1 MEIIDIGL
9 SDLEPITLD
18 SINLDTNGSGNAFSQ
33 SSGGGFS
40 GGGLEFLMN
49 DKQKTPTESM
59 NIDLGEL
66 DKLEQELNDLSA
78 SSNGGGT
85 NKTVG
90 LGGTL
95 NNFANFFG
103 LGGKSDDGA
112 KTVKIDTN
120 TNTDSRLGEATV
132 ESMGNTKTWDG
143 YSKMGAD
150 VPISN
155 ASKMSDRDRR
165 RKKNSM
171 LKKLDEWYEK
181 GQMKSASNVTADS
194 SYEDIEDEYEAV
206 MEDKRKK
213 DSVKLQQW
221 WFMTFVNS
229 LEYANSAFNPFDINL
244 DGWGEQVS
252 EDIDSYDEIFSELH
266 EKYKGG
272 KLAPELSLLLRLG
285 FSAAVVNFTNKALS
299 SATPAFN
306 DVIKQSPE
314 LMRAFTNAT
323 VNTMSQSSPG
333 FAMANQFM
341 GQQPQQI
348 PRQNNMNQGPA
359 RNMGPPPAPL
369 ETKNMPPP
377 QRPGSGMQFTG
388 ADGRPDISMARG
400 SMFKEKAA
408 DLSAPYENVN
418 APSQKFKMQPPQQQ
432 QQQQQQQRQEMR
444 GPQNTDIDNILAGL
458 KPKTRTVEIPQ
469 SQTQPQRQPEP
480 FTKLNNTSR
489 SDYGDDDSIISITS
503 LKDMQNANGPK
514 KSNRRKRNASEKNTI
529 SLDI

>member
-1 MEIIDIGL
+1 MEVIDLGL
-9 SDLEPITLD
+9 SDLEPLRLDSITLD
-18 SINLDTNGSGNAFSQ
+18 TAGSGNTFSG
-33 SSGGGFS
+33 SSS

-49 DKQKTPTESM
+49 DKKKAPSESM
-59 NIDLGEL
+59 NIDLSEL
-66 DKLEQELNDLSA
+66 DNLEKELNDLS
-78 SSNGGGT
+78 SGNGGYGGDSRGSKNDGT
-85 NKTVG
+85 KSVG
-90 LGGTL
+90 LGGAL
-95 NNFANFFG
+95 GNFANFFG
-103 LGGKSDDGA
+103 LGGNDNASSSKS
-112 KTVKIDTN
+112 VKVDT
-120 TNTDSRLGEATV
+120 TTDSKLGEATMDG
-132 ESMGNTKTWDG
+132 MGNTKTWDG
-143 YSKMGAD
+143 YTKMAAGAE
-150 VPISN
+150 VPMN
-155 ASKMSDRDRR
+155 TSKMSDRERR
-165 RKKNSM
+165 RKKNAM

-181 GQMKSASNVTADS
+181 GQLKTSANVTMDS

-252 EDIDSYDEIFSELH
+252 EDIDSYDEIFNELH

-341 GQQPQQI
+341 GQPSAPPQ
-348 PRQNNMNQGPA
+348 NQGPT
-359 RNMGPPPAPL
+359 RNMGPPPPPL
-369 ETKNMPPP
+369 ETKNMPAPP
-377 QRPGSGMQFTG
+377 RPGSGMQFTG
-388 ADGRPDISMARG
+388 PDGRPDVSMARG
-400 SMFKEKAA
+400 AMFREKGA
-408 DLSAPYENVN
+408 DVSTPYENPN
-418 APSQKFKMQPPQQQ
+418 APSKPFNMQPPV
-432 QQQQQQQRQEMR
+432 QRAEMR
-444 GPQNTDIDNILAGL
+444 GPQNTDIDNILSGL
-458 KPKTRTVEIPQ
+458 KPKTRTVEMHRPEM
-469 SQTQPQRQPEP
+469 QRPEMQRPAEMQRPEP
-480 FTKLNNTSR
+480 NNTSR
-489 SDYGDDDSIISITS
+489 SSYQGGEDDSIISISS

-514 KSNRRKRNASEKNTI
+514 KSNRRGRTTSEKNTI

>member
-18 SINLDTNGSGNAFSQ
+18 SINLDNSGSGNAFSQ
-33 SSGGGFS
+33 SS

-49 DKQKTPTESM
+49 DKQKAPTESM

-112 KTVKIDTN
+112 KTVKIDT
-120 TNTDSRLGEATV
+120 TTDSRLGEATV

-150 VPISN
+150 VPVSN

-165 RKKNSM
+165 RKKNAM

-181 GQMKSASNVTADS
+181 GQLKSASNVTADS

-266 EKYKGG
+266 DKYKGG

-341 GQQPQQI
+341 GQQSQPM
-348 PRQNNMNQGPA
+348 PTQNNMNQGPA

-369 ETKNMPPP
+369 ETKNMPAP

-400 SMFKEKAA
+400 SMFKEKGA
-408 DLSAPYENVN
+408 DLSAPYESVN
-418 APSQKFKMQPPQQQ
+418 APSQKFNMQPPT
-432 QQQQQQQRQEMR
+432 QQQRPEMR

-458 KPKTRTVEIPQ
+458 KPKTRTVEMPQ
-469 SQTQPQRQPEP
+469 PQTQRQPEP
-480 FTKLNNTSR
+480 FTTLNNTSR

-514 KSNRRKRNASEKNTI
+514 KSNRRRRGGSEKNTI

>member
-9 SDLEPITLD
+9 SDLEPISLD
-18 SINLDTNGSGNAFSQ
+18 SINLDSNGSGNVFSAPG
-33 SSGGGFS
+33 SS

-49 DKQKTPTESM
+49 TNKSVPTESM

-66 DKLEQELNDLSA
+66 DKLEKELNNLS
-78 SSNGGGT
+78 SSSSTST

-103 LGGKSDDGA
+103 LGGNDAEA
-112 KTVKIDTN
+112 KTVKIDTGN
-120 TNTDSRLGEATV
+120 TGTDSKLGEATV
-132 ESMGNTKTWDG
+132 DSMGNTKTWDG
-143 YSKMGAD
+143 FSKMAAD
-150 VPISN
+150 IPSTNIPKVSE
-155 ASKMSDRDRR
+155 RERR
-165 RKKNSM
+165 RKKNAM

-181 GQMKSASNVTADS
+181 GQLKTGSNVTADS

-266 EKYKGG
+266 DKYKGG

-285 FSAAVVNFTNKALS
+285 FSAAMVNFTNKALS

-323 VNTMSQSSPG
+323 ANSMSQSSPG
-333 FAMANQFM
+333 FAMANQFFNNSQS
-341 GQQPQQI
+341 QQQSSQAYPQSS
-348 PRQNNMNQGPA
+348 NLQGPA
-359 RNMGPPPAPL
+359 RNMGPPPPPL

-377 QRPGSGMQFTG
+377 PRPGSGMQFT
-388 ADGRPDISMARG
+388 DPVGRPDVSMARG
-400 SMFKEKAA
+400 AMFREKGA
-408 DLSAPYENVN
+408 DISSQYENPN
-418 APSQKFKMQPPQQQ
+418 APSQAFNMQPP
-432 QQQQQQQRQEMR
+432 QRQEMR
-444 GPQNTDIDNILAGL
+444 GPQNADLDNILSGL
-458 KPKTRTVEIPQ
+458 KPKTRTVEMRP
-469 SQTQPQRQPEP
+469 SEP
-480 FTKLNNTSR
+480 INTTR
-489 SDYGDDDSIISITS
+489 SSYGGEDDSIISITS
-503 LKDMQNANGPK
+503 LKDMQDANGPK
-514 KSNRRKRNASEKNTI
+514 RTNRRKRNGSEKNINTI
-529 SLDI
+529 SLDLNLTESTL